1 MFAERKYYFTGFYI
15 SVFLY
20 ALVFVSLAYTIGKS
34 DVFIQR
40 FTSKENFLDIM
51 IVERPKEEPKV
62 VERVTVTTTPKSDGA
77 PATVKTQS
85 AGVQDLFKS
94 VNTTKL
100 TETGTK
106 ASTPSR
112 LDGKSTPKQ
121 DNASKIVEKLNFKQ
135 QRTLEVTS
143 SSSGIY
149 DPFIGKIQDMLDEN
163 WQNTAFTTSDAKAEV
178 TIEVDNMGHFSYYI
192 AKLSYNS
199 DFNSKLRGFLDE
211 MKNEVFPP
219 YEGSGKFAMNII
231 FKDLME

>member
-15 SVFLY
+15 SIFLY

-77 PATVKTQS
+77 KAAVKTQT
-85 AGVQDLFKS
+85 AGIQDLFKN

-100 TETGTK
+100 TETGAK

-121 DNASKIVEKLNFKQ
+121 DNASKLVEKLNFKQ
-135 QRTLEVTS
+135 QSTLEVTS
-143 SSSGIY
+143 SSSGVY
-149 DPFIGKIQDMLDEN
+149 DPFIGKIQDMLYDS
-163 WQNTAFTTSDAKAEV
+163 WQNTVFTTSGMEAEV
-178 TIEVDNMGHFSYYI
+178 TIEIDNMGHFSYYI
-192 AKLSYNS
+192 AKLSYNG
-199 DFNSKLRGFLDE
+199 DFNSKLKSFLDD
-211 MKNEVFPP
+211 MKNEIFPP
-219 YEGSGKFAMNII
+219 YEGNGKFTMNTI